1 MAYDRGSVVAD
12 SRAVLARHARTFD
25 LAGWFLPAE
34 RLDDA
39 AVVYAFCRLV
49 DDVVDCGRLAPTA
62 MNQQRWTFVV
72 VRAAATLLLRRGS
85 VQCPTMRR
93 RSRRR
98 RPKT

>member
-1 MAYDRGSVVAD
+1 MAYDRGRVVAD

-49 DDVVDCGRLAPTA
+49 DDSVDEAATIDEG
-62 MNQQRWTFVV
+62 
-72 VRAAATLLLRRGS
+72 RAALLARMARNRPSVTNPWLRAS
-85 VQCPTMRR
+85 
-93 RSRRR
+93 SR
-98 RPKT
+98 